1 MRPKSCLVDKGARI
15 TGEKNENAGPVGV
28 CILMS
33 SSNRRRDR
41 RNERKGER
49 ETSRMRYALDEIS
62 TDAATSCRLQNCLND
77 DNAMLWQEVPR
88 VSLLPLPEL
97 SVYGMLSIQ
106 MLIVVS
112 RY

>member
-1 MRPKSCLVDKGARI
+1 MRMQGQWVSAFLCLRQIDEEIEGTK
-15 TGEKNENAGPVGV
+15 
-28 CILMS
+28 
-33 SSNRRRDR
+33 
-41 RNERKGER
+41 ERER

-62 TDAATSCRLQNCLND
+62 TDAATSCRLQNCLNG

-106 MLIVVS
+106 MLIIVS